1 VVAPQ
6 EADFQAVKAR
16 PEKNPTVVTGDS
28 DIIAYGSRKTIVMKK
43 WSMTREEYRI
53 ISFVN
58 VSTTQAESL
67 PLYRAYLAFGLDV
80 FAVWAA
86 CNGCDFS
93 KGDTRI
99 GVEHIGPAALI
110 QVFTALME
118 SNTDGLLDLHRV
130 AESLIEAARTTPL
143 VSPGELAWE
152 LQRIVEWYRNGGR
165 FYDISNGNEY
175 RGHEKK
181 LICEAN
187 AFSNEHM
194 RGKRDSGTKEPFS
207 RRQQELLDSY
217 IPSNALHNSVAA
229 GIDARALRQ
238 PGVLL
243 DSLKALEL
251 KQMIAA
257 RGGNLTDQS
266 GKALTVQ
273 QMKKLCACYEKVEQE
288 VQTSQRVF
296 YDRNPSTNGVFS
308 KINTN
313 HGASV
318 LAIVQSL
325 CNDPRVG
332 GLSAHHLLER
342 VRSLLREK
350 LFVDDINQSALEA
363 PELPED
369 VVYMAFTHIGMST
382 GQKNLG
388 VSFQRTLDSDLLRHA
403 NADVREDC
411 LRFLYVLSKQQASY
425 TKDQKTRK
433 DIFGSDEVLGAAN
446 NNLKGRSHAWH
457 HYKFGRR
464 LLCSMQSRG
473 LWKMHSCC

>member
-1 VVAPQ
+1 MRMLQSTFRATTETPRCYFKVILITTKWSGNDPPEKRYERQRRENRQNSLRNTSTFIALCAKICHCLQIPYVVAPQ

-118 SNTDGLLDLHRV
+118 SNTDGLFDLHRV

-194 RGKRDSGTKEPFS
+194 RGKRDSGTKEPLFS
-207 RRQQELLDSY
+207 S
-217 IPSNALHNSVAA
+217 P
-229 GIDARALRQ
+229 AR
-238 PGVLL
+238 V
-243 DSLKALEL
+243 
-251 KQMIAA
+251 
-257 RGGNLTDQS
+257 
-266 GKALTVQ
+266 
-273 QMKKLCACYEKVEQE
+273 
-288 VQTSQRVF
+288 
-296 YDRNPSTNGVFS
+296 
-308 KINTN
+308 
-313 HGASV
+313 
-318 LAIVQSL
+318 
-325 CNDPRVG
+325 
-332 GLSAHHLLER
+332 
-342 VRSLLREK
+342 
-350 LFVDDINQSALEA
+350 
-363 PELPED
+363 
-369 VVYMAFTHIGMST
+369 
-382 GQKNLG
+382 
-388 VSFQRTLDSDLLRHA
+388 
-403 NADVREDC
+403 
-411 LRFLYVLSKQQASY
+411 
-425 TKDQKTRK
+425 TR
-433 DIFGSDEVLGAAN
+433 
-446 NNLKGRSHAWH
+446 
-457 HYKFGRR
+457 
-464 LLCSMQSRG
+464 
-473 LWKMHSCC
+473 